1 VTRARIL
8 LVALGFLLAG
18 APRDA
23 RAQADTTG
31 APRVKSTFTRTA
43 EEKDRFELGGGVVR
57 DFFGAVGSF
66 GYRRFLTQGPVFEAN
81 LMGEVTGTAKDQLTE
96 GALGVY
102 VLLRPIKTYKES
114 WRVRPLLEVGPA
126 FHLVVQG
133 ASLEGLE
140 KTRFKAKV
148 YVKTHPYVGF
158 EALFTRRLG
167 LVVRGRASIPS
178 HRPFDYA
185 QAAILFR

>member
-1 VTRARIL
+1 MTRPLIL
-8 LVALGFLLAG
+8 LAALGVLLAG
-18 APRDA
+18 APRGA
-23 RAQADTTG
+23 RAQTDTT
-31 APRVKSTFTRTA
+31 ATPRVKSTVTRTA
-43 EEKDRFELGGGVVR
+43 EERDRFELGGGLVR
-57 DFFGAVGSF
+57 DFFDVVGSF

-81 LMGEVTGTAKDQLTE
+81 LMGEVTGTGKEQLTE

-114 WRVRPLLEVGPA
+114 WRVRPLLEAGPA
-126 FHLVVQG
+126 VHIVVQG

-140 KTRFKAKV
+140 KTRYKAKV
-148 YVKTHPYVGF
+148 YIKTHPYVGF
-158 EALFTRRLG
+158 EALLTPRLG

>member
-1 VTRARIL
+1 MTRPLIL
-8 LVALGFLLAG
+8 LAALGALLAF

-23 RAQADTTG
+23 SAQADTTDT
-31 APRVKSTFTRTA
+31 PRVKSTFTRTA
-43 EEKDRFELGGGVVR
+43 EERDRFELGGGVVR
-57 DFFGAVGSF
+57 GFFDAVGSF
-66 GYRRFLTQGPVFEAN
+66 GYRRFLAQGPALEAN
-81 LMGEVTGTAKDQLTE
+81 LMGEATGTSKDQLTE

-102 VLLRPIKTYKES
+102 VLLRPLKTYKES
-114 WRVRPLLEVGPA
+114 WRVRPLLEAGPA

-140 KTRFKAKV
+140 KTRYKAKV
-148 YVKTHPYVGF
+148 YIKTHPYVGF
-158 EALFTRRLG
+158 EALLTRRLG

-185 QAAILFR
+185 QAAILLR